1 MSYRKNNYMPKSKN
15 KWAKILTAV
24 ACVLVVCALC
34 GLIPNFFNH
43 KDGDFERVYVGWN
56 VGGLTEDG
64 MFDPDIKDTMVSD
77 PIDTEGGLKIKPDFE
92 SGFTYY
98 LYFYDEDDCLI
109 KSYGPPLKTIV
120 TVQSDELDSSYEG
133 VDHYRIVLKPIDK
146 NNIINVFEK
155 QKYANLLEIY
165 KLPLE
170 EDDTSSNE

>member
-56 VGGLTEDG
+56 VGGLTDVG
-64 MFDPDIKDTMVSD
+64 KFDPDVKDSMVSD
-77 PIDTEGGLKIKPDFE
+77 PIDLDGGLKIKPDFE

-98 LYFYDEDDCLI
+98 LYFYDEDDSFV
-109 KSYGPPLKTIV
+109 KSYGPPLNTNVTIQV
-120 TVQSDELDSSYEG
+120 DEFDSSYEA
-133 VDHYRIVLKPIDK
+133 VDHYRIVLKPVDK
-146 NNIINVFEK
+146 NNIIDVVEK
-155 QKYANLLEIY
+155 YKYANLLEIFRA
-165 KLPLE
+165 PLE
-170 EDDTSSNE
+170 DDVTEE